1 LELKSAITTP
11 AIVPAYPELRERFA
25 TDVNP
30 IIGDS
35 NLDNL

>member
-11 AIVPAYPELRERFA
+11 AIVPACPELKEKFA

-30 IIGDS
+30 IIGDL